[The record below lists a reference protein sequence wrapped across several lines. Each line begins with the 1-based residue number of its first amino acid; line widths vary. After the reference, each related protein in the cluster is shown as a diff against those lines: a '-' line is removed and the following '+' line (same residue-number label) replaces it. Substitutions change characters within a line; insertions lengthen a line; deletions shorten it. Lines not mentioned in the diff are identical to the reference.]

1 MAVRM
6 PLKAIFFDFNP
17 FSMLSLGEV
26 LFLTGEPMAA
36 RNKLLTAP
44 PYAVDQTLKRLG
56 ANLRT
61 ARLRRNL
68 TIDDMAEKIGTGQRA
83 VSDAEKGKP
92 STGIA
97 IYAAMLWA
105 VDLLDQLAEVA
116 VPEKDDEGQTLA
128 LSRERARAR
137 PKTGLDNDF

>member
-1 MAVRM
+1 M
-6 PLKAIFFDFNP
+6 
-17 FSMLSLGEV
+17 
-26 LFLTGEPMAA
+26 TA

-44 PYAVDQTLKRLG
+44 PYAVEQTLKRLG

-68 TIDDMAEKIGTGQRA
+68 TIDVMAQKIGTGLRA
-83 VSDAEKGKP
+83 VADAEKGKP

-97 IYAAMLWA
+97 VYLALLWA
-105 VDLLDQLAEVA
+105 LDLIDQIADVA
-116 VPEKDDEGQTLA
+116 APEKDDEGQTLA

-137 PKTGLDNDF
+137 PATAAMTGLDNDF